1 MWDQFNGRARE
12 KGKGGWRDIH
22 SRIIRSSIR
31 RPKAYRRR
39 LARLPSR
46 LRLPPL
52 APESTKHQPK
62 HPPVLRARLLVQAA
76 QREDHE
82 AEEGAH
88 PLVKAYGVHGPDVR
102 PPQRRGDA
110 LRRRPVC
117 MHGGPSGVEYQRGAR
132 ARVVG
137 DDLEDAE
144 GEREDAIDRAQGED
158 PEVVPFALHG
168 GFAVQER
175 VDLPPVV
182 VVDVDDLG

>member
-1 MWDQFNGRARE
+1 MGNRKR
-12 KGKGGWRDIH
+12 KRVLH
-22 SRIIRSSIR
+22 SRIIRASIR

-46 LRLPPL
+46 LRPPPL
-52 APESTKHQPK
+52 ASEPTKHYPK
-62 HPPVLRARLLVQAA
+62 HPTVLRARLLVQAA

-82 AEEGAH
+82 AEEGAD
-88 PLVKAYGVHGPDVR
+88 PLVEAHGIHGPDIR

-110 LRRRPVC
+110 LRRRPVRV
-117 MHGGPSGVEYQRGAR
+117 HGGPPGVEDERGAR
-132 ARVVG
+132 PRVVG
-137 DDLEDAE
+137 DDLEDAK

-168 GFAVQER
+168 GFAVQVC

-182 VVDVDDLG
+182 VVDVDDLC

>member
-1 MWDQFNGRARE
+1 MR
-12 KGKGGWRDIH
+12 
-22 SRIIRSSIR
+22 SRIIRASIR

-46 LRLPPL
+46 LRPPPL
-52 APESTKHQPK
+52 ASEPTRHQPK
-62 HPPVLRARLLVQAA
+62 HPAVLRARLLVQAA

-82 AEEGAH
+82 AEEGAD
-88 PLVKAYGVHGPDVR
+88 PLVEAHGIHGPDVR

-110 LRRRPVC
+110 LRRRPVRV
-117 MHGGPSGVEYQRGAR
+117 HGSPPGVEYQRGAR
-132 ARVVG
+132 PRVVG

-144 GEREDAIDRAQGED
+144 GEREDAVDRAQGED

-168 GFAVQER
+168 GFAVQVC

-182 VVDVDDLG
+182 VVDVDDLC